1 MQKKAKNIVKKPL
14 GRPKKK
20 LDRKLVNELIDDQL
34 SIRAIAEI
42 TNIPKT
48 TIQRSFG
55 TKLRKRKSDA
65 IKARVKK
72 RIKLKDAQWDLAIK
86 DKNPIMMIWLGKN
99 ELGQTDKIETT
110 ENKLSQ
116 LRIIEHT
123 NGKT

>member
-55 TKLRKRKSDA
+55 TKLRKRKFDA

-72 RIKLKDAQWDLAIK
+72 REELKTAQWEAAIE
-86 DKNPIMMIWLGKN
+86 DKNPVMLIWMGKN

-110 ENKLSQ
+110 EVKRN
-116 LRIIEHT
+116 IEIDFT
-123 NGKT
+123 PEKK